1 MALRRLAVLMLLLSF
16 TVSVG
21 RRTATAGSDP
31 VIEVAG
37 DIACSGWASA
47 TGCHE
52 KATADILMA
61 NAPTLILALGDNQY
75 LQGSLSDYRSYF
87 GQTWGKLKSKIRPV
101 PGNHE
106 YETPGAKGY
115 FGYFGAVAG
124 DPRQGYYSYDGGT
137 WHVIALNSAIAHDAA
152 SRQLYWLKWDLL
164 THPRQCSLAYWH
176 HPRWSS
182 GEHGNDPSVDPFW
195 RLLYAH
201 HTDIVLNGHDHDYER
216 FARQTPDGVRT
227 MYGIREFVVGTGG
240 KSHYSFESTQPNSL
254 VRNNDTFGVLKLVL
268 HPTSYSWRFLPEAGK
283 TFTDSGWNYC
293 T

>member
-1 MALRRLAVLMLLLSF
+1 MALRRLAVLMLLLSL
-16 TVSVG
+16 TVPVG
-21 RRTATAGSDP
+21 GRTATAGSDP
-31 VIEVAG
+31 VIAVAG
-37 DIACSGWASA
+37 DIACSGWASL

-61 NAPTLILALGDNQY
+61 TAPDLILALGDNQY
-75 LQGSLSDYRSYF
+75 LQGGLSDYRSYF
-87 GQTWGKLKSKIRPV
+87 GQTWGRMKSKIRPV

-106 YETPGAKGY
+106 YQTPGAKGY
-115 FGYFGAVAG
+115 FSYFGALAG
-124 DPRQGYYSYDGGT
+124 DPKRGYYSYDVGS
-137 WHVIALNSAIAHDAA
+137 WHVIALNSAIAHQAA
-152 SRQLYWLKWDLL
+152 SKQLAWLKWDLL

-182 GEHGNDPSVDPFW
+182 GEHGNDASVDPFW

-216 FARQTPDGVRT
+216 FARQTPDGVRN

-240 KSHYSFESTQPNSL
+240 KSHYPFVTTQPNSL

-283 TFTDSGWNYC
+283 TFTDYGWNYC